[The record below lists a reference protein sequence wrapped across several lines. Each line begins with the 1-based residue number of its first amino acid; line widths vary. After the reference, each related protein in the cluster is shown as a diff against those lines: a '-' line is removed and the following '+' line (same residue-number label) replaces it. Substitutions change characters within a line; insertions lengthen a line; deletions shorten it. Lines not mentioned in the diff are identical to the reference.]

1 MRASACCSR
10 AVCRRSEEQL
20 DLSEIGILIE
30 QVGGEAVTRSV
41 EAPVLFESE
50 FRYQLAAAVV
60 LNAWIDEQ
68 RLGFV
73 RRKSSMPLNKRLACS
88 SDGRPTQGPMA

>member
-10 AVCRRSEEQL
+10 AVCHRSEEQL

-41 EAPVLFESE
+41 EAPVLFE
-50 FRYQLAAAVV
+50 VGV
-60 LNAWIDEQ
+60 
-68 RLGFV
+68 
-73 RRKSSMPLNKRLACS
+73 PLPARS
-88 SDGRPTQGPMA
+88 GGRSQCLD